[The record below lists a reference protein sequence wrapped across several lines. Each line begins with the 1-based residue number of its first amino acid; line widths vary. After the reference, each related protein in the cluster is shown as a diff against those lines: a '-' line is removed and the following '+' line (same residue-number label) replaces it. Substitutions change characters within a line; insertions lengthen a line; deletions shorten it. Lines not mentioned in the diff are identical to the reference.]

1 LYSGKSEPESL
12 PLGLLLALGESKSA
26 GLYSGKSE
34 PELLARLLPLLLE
47 FESYS
52 EGLYEGKPE
61 LPPVKDFPVKD
72 FSVVLLAGEV
82 ALPFFSSF
90 RYSRYFCLIAHII

>member
-34 PELLARLLPLLLE
+34 PELLAGLLPLLLE

-52 EGLYEGKPE
+52 EELYEGKPE
-61 LPPVKDFPVKD
+61 LPPVKDFPV
-72 FSVVLLAGEV
+72 VLLAGEV
-82 ALPFFSSF
+82 ALPSPSF